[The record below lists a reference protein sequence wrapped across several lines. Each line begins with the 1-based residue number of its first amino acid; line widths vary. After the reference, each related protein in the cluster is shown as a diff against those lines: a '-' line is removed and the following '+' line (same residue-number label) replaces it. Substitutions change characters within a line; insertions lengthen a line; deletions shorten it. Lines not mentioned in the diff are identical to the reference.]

1 MPLIWARIS
10 DPGGRSTPEDRGS
23 PIFLVRT
30 CTILIRL
37 FIRKKKNSRATPQDV
52 TIACPFPTLTL
63 RAFAARRIRTRGL
76 DPEVS
81 GPTFLSAFTW
91 GIMEHELEISGTIR
105 VVILDSRE
113 STSPDAPLLETGSPP
128 EERASLSEA
137 PPSMANVRFGDTAT
151 TTPFPPT
158 TPEDGRGAEAASVDP
173 YRTVIRPGG
182 AVTFHIPPF
191 QQLAIYEPGVRLEE
205 IRIEKETLFPA
216 SFGPFSITNY
226 LVDDPH
232 GRLLLSPEPKQ
243 EAQGPS
249 RSWASTS

>member
-1 MPLIWARIS
+1 
-10 DPGGRSTPEDRGS
+10 
-23 PIFLVRT
+23 
-30 CTILIRL
+30 
-37 FIRKKKNSRATPQDV
+37 
-52 TIACPFPTLTL
+52 
-63 RAFAARRIRTRGL
+63 
-76 DPEVS
+76 
-81 GPTFLSAFTW
+81 
-91 GIMEHELEISGTIR
+91 
-105 VVILDSRE
+105 
-113 STSPDAPLLETGSPP
+113 
-128 EERASLSEA
+128 
-137 PPSMANVRFGDTAT
+137 MANVRFGDTAT

-243 EAQGPS
+243 EAHVWTTPAGTFEELGVHLVI
-249 RSWASTS
+249 STCVPYLSFFRMHGWVDVR